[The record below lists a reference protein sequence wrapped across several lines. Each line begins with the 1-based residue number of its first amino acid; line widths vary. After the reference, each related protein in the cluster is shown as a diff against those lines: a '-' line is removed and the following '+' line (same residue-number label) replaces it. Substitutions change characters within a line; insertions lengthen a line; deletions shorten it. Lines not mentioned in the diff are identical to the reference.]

1 MAGHGSLAGL
11 MPFSD
16 ANQIV
21 VEMVTNIQIVKYDIH
36 KHRDN
41 PVGYD
46 TNTIYFLKRA
56 MKSSQ

>member
-21 VEMVTNIQIVKYDIH
+21 VEMVSNITFK
-36 KHRDN
+36 
-41 PVGYD
+41 
-46 TNTIYFLKRA
+46 F
-56 MKSSQ
+56 